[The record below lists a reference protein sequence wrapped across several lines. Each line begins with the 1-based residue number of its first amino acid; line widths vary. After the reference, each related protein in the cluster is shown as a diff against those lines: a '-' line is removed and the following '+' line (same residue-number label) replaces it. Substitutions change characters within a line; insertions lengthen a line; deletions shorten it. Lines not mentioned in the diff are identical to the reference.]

1 MKAAM
6 DVVET
11 PIPQDTKWP
20 QNANAIKADLV
31 EDSQGVVDKNLTQS
45 SCFMALCHPAQ
56 KATSNSGMK
65 VTFDAIRAL
74 LESLRKVCP
83 RVRVMYTSSQT
94 VYTGDL
100 VQPVNESMRATPQ
113 SSYGC
118 AKVMCEY
125 LLNDILAEISS
136 TAFILR
142 LPTIPVRPGKPTA
155 AVTSFLSGMI
165 LREPMQGLIPCVIP
179 LKDRNFSH

>member
-1 MKAAM
+1 MSLIKISRSLH
-6 DVVET
+6 VSWHYVIQLRKRLRT
-11 PIPQDTKWP
+11 LVCNGSI
-20 QNANAIKADLV
+20 AIYPLCIGA
-31 EDSQGVVDKNLTQS
+31 ERELTIIV
-45 SCFMALCHPAQ
+45 A
-56 KATSNSGMK
+56 GMK